1 VIISA
6 DPEASM
12 PFSPTS
18 AQRGVMTGVAAA
30 ALLIGAFALGAA
42 QGGPTS
48 AAAAAPAVLAAAA
61 AAPRITVTGTGTVS
75 GTPDQLMLSMGVQTT
90 GSTVSAALNSA
101 NHAVRA
107 VTRALTRTGVRAS
120 DIATSGLSIQL
131 DYSANSPLPTG
142 YGVSESIQVTLRKL
156 SSAGSQISGAVR
168 AGGNATVV
176 NGVSLN
182 LSDTSSLL
190 ASARAR
196 AAANARTRA
205 AQYAKA
211 LGRSLGPVVS
221 MSEQPPAGP
230 VGVYVGTASA
240 GRSSP
245 VPVSPGT
252 QQLTVT
258 VTAVFALA

>member
-1 VIISA
+1 
-6 DPEASM
+6 M

-18 AQRGVMTGVAAA
+18 AQRGIMTGVAAA

-42 QGGPTS
+42 QGGPAS
-48 AAAAAPAVLAAAA
+48 ASAAAPAVFPPAAAD
-61 AAPRITVTGTGTVS
+61 PRITVTGTGTVS

-90 GSTVSAALNSA
+90 GGTVSAALQSA
-101 NHAVRA
+101 NRAVRA
-107 VTRALTRTGVRAS
+107 VTGVLTRTGVRAS
-120 DIATSGLSIQL
+120 DIATSGLSIQPV
-131 DYSANSPLPTG
+131 YSANSALPTG

-156 SSAGSQISGAVR
+156 SAAGSQISGAVR

-205 AQYAKA
+205 TQYAKA

-221 MSEQPPAGP
+221 VSEQAPAEPFP
-230 VGVYVGTASA
+230 VYPGAASA
-240 GRSSP
+240 RSSA
-245 VPVSPGT
+245 VPVSPGS